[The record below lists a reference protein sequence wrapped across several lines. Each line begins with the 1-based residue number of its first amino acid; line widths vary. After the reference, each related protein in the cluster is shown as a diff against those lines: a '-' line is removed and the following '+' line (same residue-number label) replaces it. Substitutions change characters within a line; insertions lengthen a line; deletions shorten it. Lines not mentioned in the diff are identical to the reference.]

1 MMDLPETSEIE
12 AFVRLVET
20 GSLTSAARELGVP
33 RATLSRRLARLEE
46 RLGVRLAFRT
56 TRKVGLTDAGTA
68 FYPSARD
75 VLRSVDDATR
85 AVMADEGPPR
95 GPLRLSVPPITDPQ
109 FRGMLVDFV
118 ERYPLVDVEVIA
130 STRHE
135 DLVARGIDVALRAG
149 SSLDPGL
156 IARRLRSVAV
166 FAVAAPAYLERA
178 GPLTSAELLVEHV
191 CLVGFGANDHPVTHW
206 PLVSGGSVR
215 VRGRIVCN
223 DLLVLRDAA
232 TRGLGIA
239 LLAEVFCARDLASG
253 ALVRVLPDEIGTTS
267 ALSLVYPDR
276 RLLKP
281 ATRAFVAH
289 ALAWM
294 DRPITEWNP
303 DGDHDAPPMR

>member
-1 MMDLPETSEIE
+1 MADLPETSELE

-20 GSLTSAARELGVP
+20 GSLTSAARELGLP

-68 FYPSARD
+68 FYASARD
-75 VLRSVDDATR
+75 VVRAVDDATR
-85 AVMADEGPPR
+85 AVMADDGPPR

-109 FRGMLVDFV
+109 FRTMLVDFA
-118 ERYPLVDVEVIA
+118 ERYPHVEVELIA

-156 IARRLRSVAV
+156 IARRLRAVAV
-166 FAVAAPAYLERA
+166 FAVASPAYLARA
-178 GPLTSAELLVEHV
+178 GAPDTAAALTDHACLL
-191 CLVGFGANDHPVTHW
+191 GFRADDHPVTHW
-206 PLVSGGSVR
+206 PLLAGGSVR
-215 VRGRIVCN
+215 VHGRMVCN

-232 TRGLGIA
+232 LRGLGVA
-239 LLAEVFCARDLASG
+239 LLAEVFCARALASG
-253 ALVRVLPDEIGTTS
+253 ALVRVLPDEVGATS
-267 ALSLVYPDR
+267 AISLVYPDR

-294 DRPITEWNP
+294 ERPATEWDP
-303 DGDHDAPPMR
+303 GGDQDIPPMR